1 MTKKVILKQKKN
13 FAFYVTKKWDSL
25 DTIQNQNGR
34 SKVSYAEDVGTNKKP
49 RIVKMKF
56 FEKIPCDKC
65 ELKFKNQEELMQHL
79 QITHYKDLPY
89 DCRECGENFS
99 NMEDM
104 RTHLQRKHSYKKDR
118 I

>member
-1 MTKKVILKQKKN
+1 M
-13 FAFYVTKKWDSL
+13 
-25 DTIQNQNGR
+25 
-34 SKVSYAEDVGTNKKP
+34 NKKQ
-49 RIVKMKF
+49 RIAKMKF
-56 FEKIPCDKC
+56 FEKIPCHKC

-104 RTHLQRKHSYKKDR
+104 RTHLQKNHSYKKDR
-118 I
+118 D